1 MALSNDLIS
10 QFVKTTRDTPNAK
23 QESTV
28 YGTVV
33 EIDGEKY
40 VAIDGSDLRTPVTST
55 TDAKNGDRVTVMI
68 KDHSATVTG
77 NISSPSVNKDT
88 TDPLGS
94 KITEVE
100 ILVAGKVSTKD
111 LEATNGR
118 IDNLVT
124 ENVEIKKTLT
134 ANEAAIDTLTA
145 ADVTITGKLDAANA
159 SIKTLETE
167 KLDANVADITYAT
180 IDKLNATDATVNNL
194 NATYATF
201 SKTVTDSLEAH
212 DAKIKILDA
221 GQITVDELETKF
233 ANIDFA
239 NIGEAAFKKLFA
251 DTGIL
256 EKVIISNGQVT
267 GELVGV
273 TIRGDTIIGG
283 TIVADK
289 LVIRNSK
296 DGLFYKLNM
305 EGGATLDE
313 TITEEKLQN
322 GLSGQII
329 VAKSITAEK
338 VAVDDL
344 VAFGATIGGINI
356 KDGCVYSGVKG
367 SVGNTNDGFYLDKEG
382 QIAVGNSNSY
392 LKFFKDTTTDVN
404 GNPVT
409 AYKLA
414 IAADSFI
421 FASTGQTVDESIDNV
436 SNNAS
441 DLTNQAIE
449 TSKAHTDDAL
459 KNYVDAQAFQD
470 YQKSVAVLIENLQDG
485 LHIAVTENSQNKEA
499 IDKNAD
505 AIKDTQNNL
514 SKHFDFKTDGLTIR
528 AGDNSTALT
537 LDSDDIS
544 FAKGTKG
551 SGTWDG
557 DDFYTRNVII
567 KPDGDETYKLQ
578 LGTFAFMPRK
588 NGSLSFG
595 KVGG

>member
-1 MALSNDLIS
+1 MALSNDLIA
-10 QFVKTTRDTPNAK
+10 QFVKTTKDTATTKN
-23 QESTV
+23 ESTV

-33 EIDGEKY
+33 EIAGEKY
-40 VAIDGSDLRTPVTST
+40 VAIDGSDLRTPVSST
-55 TDAKNGDRVTVMI
+55 ADVKNGDRVTVMI
-68 KDHSATVTG
+68 KDHSATITG
-77 NISSPSVNKDT
+77 NISSPSASTDTVNKVSQQVNEFDIILS
-88 TDPLGS
+88 D
-94 KITEVE
+94 KITTE
-100 ILVAGKVSTKD
+100 D
-111 LEATNGR
+111 LDAVNAT
-118 IDNLVT
+118 IDNLRA
-124 ENVEIKKTLT
+124 LT
-134 ANEAAIDTLTA
+134 AKFENMEAVNAEIESLRAKYADLTYVNAEDIKAI
-145 ADVTITGKLDAANA
+145 N
-159 SIKTLETE
+159 
-167 KLDANVADITYAT
+167 AT
-180 IDKLNATDATVNNL
+180 IENIEAMFGDFDHISADDMEAVNAEIQQLKGYSADF
-194 NATYATF
+194 TYVSAEIL
-201 SKTVTDSLEAH
+201 KA
-212 DAKIKILDA
+212 IKA
-221 GQITVDELETKF
+221 EVDQMDVKY

-239 NIGEAAFKKLFA
+239 NIGEAAIKKLFT
-251 DTGIL
+251 DSGIIKDL
-256 EKVIISNGQVT
+256 VISDGHVT

-273 TIRGDTIIGG
+273 TIRGDDIIGN
-283 TIVADK
+283 TVIADK
-289 LVIRNSK
+289 LVIK
-296 DGLFYKLNM
+296 GEDGLYYKLNT
-305 EGGATLDE
+305 EGGATIDE
-313 TITEEKLQN
+313 TITEEQLQN
-322 GLSGQII
+322 GLSGKII

-356 KDGCVYSGVKG
+356 KDGCVYSGVKE
-367 SVGNTNDGFYLDKEG
+367 SVGNTTDGFYLDAQG
-382 QIAVGNSNSY
+382 QIAVGNSSSY

-404 GNPVT
+404 GNTVT

-499 IDKNAD
+499 IDKNASD
-505 AIKDTQNNL
+505 IKDTQNNL

-528 AGDNSTALT
+528 AGDNSTSLT

-544 FAKGTKG
+544 FSKASKQ

-567 KPDGDETYKLQ
+567 KPDEEGNTYKLQ

-588 NGSLSFG
+588 NGSLTFG
-595 KVGG
+595 KVGS